1 MDPSPRSP
9 TPSRGLS
16 QEHLGKP
23 AYPMTDG
30 LPSKVKETQPD
41 IMLRVV
47 SDVRYLA
54 GAREMVA
61 GVAKRLGFSHDS
73 SSHLALAVD
82 EALCNIIRHGYQQEL
97 GRPIWMRLWPLEDDG
112 EHGPGVCI
120 VIEDEARQVDPDQIQ
135 GRDLDDIRP
144 GGLGVHIIRQVVD
157 CAEYEP
163 REHAGMR
170 LTLVKR
176 LDGPS
181 AKRTR
186 ALTEGC
192 DDGQCASGTCSQPA
206 GEPVS
211 KNKPA
216 GGGA

>member
-1 MDPSPRSP
+1 
-9 TPSRGLS
+9 
-16 QEHLGKP
+16 
-23 AYPMTDG
+23 MTDS
-30 LPSKVKETQPD
+30 LPSKVQESPPD
-41 IMLRVV
+41 IVLRVV

-82 EALCNIIRHGYQQEL
+82 EALCNVIRHGYEQEL
-97 GRPIWMRLWPLEDDG
+97 GRPIWMKIWPLDDDG
-112 EHGPGVCI
+112 EQGPGVCI
-120 VIEDEARQVDPDQIQ
+120 VIEDEAQQVDPDQIQ

-157 CAEYEP
+157 CAEYAP

-181 AKRTR
+181 AQRTR

-192 DDGQCASGTCSQPA
+192 DDSRCASGTCSQPA
-206 GEPVS
+206 GERTS
-211 KNKPA
+211 KDGPA

>member
-1 MDPSPRSP
+1 MSDSLPNRV
-9 TPSRGLS
+9 
-16 QEHLGKP
+16 QES
-23 AYPMTDG
+23 M
-30 LPSKVKETQPD
+30 PD
-41 IMLRVV
+41 IVLRVV

-82 EALCNIIRHGYQQEL
+82 EALCNVIRHGYQQEL
-97 GRPIWMRLWPLEDDG
+97 GRPIWVRIWPLDDDG

-120 VIEDEARQVDPDQIQ
+120 VIEDEARQVDPAKIQ

-157 CAEYEP
+157 CAEYAP
-163 REHAGMR
+163 REHTGMR

-181 AKRTR
+181 AQRTR
-186 ALTEGC
+186 ALTDGC
-192 DDGQCASGTCSQPA
+192 ADGACVRDETVPHAETRAS
-206 GEPVS
+206 
-211 KNKPA
+211 KDHPA

>member
-1 MDPSPRSP
+1 
-9 TPSRGLS
+9 
-16 QEHLGKP
+16 
-23 AYPMTDG
+23 MTDS
-30 LPSKVKETQPD
+30 LPSKVQESPPD

-82 EALCNIIRHGYQQEL
+82 EALCNIIRHGYKQEL
-97 GRPIWMRLWPLEDDG
+97 GRPIWVRIWPLDDDG

-157 CAEYEP
+157 CAEYAP

-181 AKRTR
+181 AQRTR
-186 ALTEGC
+186 ALTEDCG
-192 DDGQCASGTCSQPA
+192 GAQCATDRPSHPA
-206 GEPVS
+206 GEQA
-211 KNKPA
+211 NQGGPA

>member
-1 MDPSPRSP
+1 
-9 TPSRGLS
+9 
-16 QEHLGKP
+16 
-23 AYPMTDG
+23 MTDS
-30 LPSKVKETQPD
+30 LPNTVRESPPD
-41 IMLRVV
+41 IVLRVV

-82 EALCNIIRHGYQQEL
+82 EALCNVIRHGYQQEL
-97 GRPIWMRLWPLEDDG
+97 GRPIWVRIWPLDDDG
-112 EHGPGVCI
+112 QHGAGVCI
-120 VIEDEARQVDPDQIQ
+120 VIEDEARQVDPAKIQ

-157 CAEYEP
+157 CAEYAP

-181 AKRTR
+181 AQRTR
-186 ALTEGC
+186 ALTDGC
-192 DDGQCASGTCSQPA
+192 ADGACATNETVPHAGKPA
-206 GEPVS
+206 S
-211 KNKPA
+211 KDQPA